1 MNLKKWLLAAPLA
14 LACAWAN
21 ADTYPSHTITMVVP
35 FNAGGPTDTV
45 ARVLAQALSKQLGAS
60 VVVENIGGAGG
71 TLGAEHIAKTTPDG
85 YTLLLHHIGLATA
98 QTLYRKLPYDTRT
111 AFSPIGL
118 VTEAP
123 MALMVRPGLPVH
135 SLPDLVALMK
145 QKPGALTFGHS
156 GLGGADQLCGLLL
169 QTAVGSSL
177 QLVPYRGNAPVMT
190 DMLGGRIDMTCGQLT
205 NATGYI
211 KSGQVRGLAVTAAAR
226 SPVLPDLPITRE
238 AGLPQLDITVWHGLF
253 APAGTPAP
261 VIDRLAAALRGA
273 MADPQLSQR
282 FLDIGTTPVSA
293 ALASPA
299 ALKQRLDS
307 EIDRWAPIIQ
317 AAGQYA
323 D

>member
-1 MNLKKWLLAAPLA
+1 MKLKKWLLAVPLV

-21 ADTYPSHTITMVVP
+21 AETYPSHTITMVVP

-71 TLGAEHIAKTTPDG
+71 TLGAEHVAKTSSDG
-85 YTLLLHHIGLATA
+85 YTLLLQHIGLATA

-111 AFSPIGL
+111 AFSAIGL

-135 SLPDLVALMK
+135 SLPELVALMK

-211 KSGQVRGLAVTAAAR
+211 KSGQVRGLAVTAATR
-226 SPVLPDLPITRE
+226 SSVLPDLPTTRE

-253 APAGTPAP
+253 APAGTPRP
-261 VIDRLAAALRGA
+261 VVDRMAAEVKRILE
-273 MADPQLSQR
+273 MPDTVVKLT
-282 FLDIGTTPVSA
+282 DIGAVPSPMTPDQFMA
-293 ALASPA
+293 FIASERG
-299 ALKQRLDS
+299 K
-307 EIDRWAPIIQ
+307 WAEVVK
-317 AAGQYA
+317 ASGATVN
-323 D
+323 